1 MTRTLHLERWTPLFV
16 LFAGLLATALVSLEY
31 HRALAARN
39 ELRFQN
45 QVQYLANRIVD
56 RVETTLALLN
66 AAAGMFA
73 AHGEPSREE
82 FRAFVER
89 LMLRQRYPGIHG
101 IGWTRRLTEQEKP
114 AVEQALR
121 AQGQA
126 GFRVWPENTGL
137 ETHSILY
144 LEPLDKRNEAA
155 LGFNMFSEPRRRAAM
170 ERARDEGSPAA
181 SAQVTLLQEIE
192 GPRQPGFLIYVP
204 VFKGGAVPPTTA
216 LRRALLAGF
225 VYSPIRVGDF
235 LDAMFVAA
243 GLRSIGIEAYDGD
256 DTTEAN
262 LIYRYR
268 GERHATPQFAAH
280 QRLSIAGR
288 PWTVLFTSEPQF
300 ERTLAPDAVPL
311 VAVGGVLLSLL
322 LSGITWTLVIGRR
335 RADLAAESL
344 RRSQHELGLQREWFR
359 TTLASIGDAVIATD
373 LRGRITYLNPVAE
386 ALTGWRWEEAL
397 ERPSEEIFRVLQ
409 EATGESAG
417 NPVYRVINDERV
429 EGPTANTLLVAR
441 DGTQRPIDESAAPI
455 RDEAGKVTGVVLVFR
470 DVSDRRRVEEARM
483 LAAAELKR
491 SQDRLHLALEAAHM
505 AVWEWHIPS
514 DSLRESQQMGP
525 LLGREP
531 GWSHTDYE
539 SLLAD
544 IHHEDRAR
552 VDDMLA
558 AAIGQCRE
566 FESEFRVVWPDGST
580 HWLGVRGQVVPD
592 EAGHPTLVVGVLFDI
607 GARKHAEQVLHE
619 TARSKDVFLAILAHE
634 LRNPLATISN
644 ALNAMKISGTVNPS
658 LVRLREMAER
668 QMEHLVR
675 LVDDMLEVSRMT
687 QGKIRLVKKTI
698 ELGAVVNDALE
709 ACRPLFD
716 AAGHRLIQRLSA
728 EPLYLHADPVRITQ
742 VIANLLNNAA
752 KYTPRNGEICL
763 ETARHNGCAVIR
775 VRDNGIGI
783 AAEMLPRVFEL
794 FVQVEATPGQTQGG
808 MGIGLT
814 LAKALVELHGGSI
827 EARSAG
833 PGQGSEFIITMPL
846 TEEPPKRKGSEMHD
860 EDVSAE
866 GAARRVLVVDDNE
879 DSAESVGVVVE
890 MLGHEVQVAHDGPS
904 ALAQAASYHP
914 EVVLLDIGLPGM
926 DGYEVARRM
935 KAVVPDA
942 VLAAMTG
949 WGGEDDLRRCR
960 EAGFHH
966 HLLKPVDIDTLSAIL
981 AGTAAPE

>member
-1 MTRTLHLERWTPLFV
+1 MPLFV

-31 HRALAARN
+31 HRAVAARN

-45 QVQYLANRIVD
+45 QVQYLENRIAD
-56 RVETTLALLN
+56 RVETTLALLH
-66 AAAGMFA
+66 AAAGMFGA
-73 AHGEPSREE
+73 RGEPSREE

-101 IGWTRRLTEQEKP
+101 IGWSRRLTAGEKP
-114 AVEQALR
+114 AVEQAQR

-126 GFRVWPENTGL
+126 GFRVWPDEAGF
-137 ETHSILY
+137 ETHAILY

-155 LGFNMFSEPRRRAAM
+155 LGFNMFSEARRRAAM
-170 ERARDEGSPAA
+170 ERARDEGRAVA
-181 SAQVTLLQEIE
+181 SAQLTLVQEIE
-192 GPRQPGFLIYVP
+192 GPRQAGFLIYAP
-204 VFKGGAVPPTTA
+204 VYEGGMVPPTVE
-216 LRRALLAGF
+216 LRRARLAGF

-243 GLRSIGIEAYDGD
+243 GLRSVGIEAYDGN
-256 DTTEAN
+256 DTAEEN

-268 GERHATPQFAAH
+268 GERHAAPRFAAR
-280 QRLSIAGR
+280 QSVSIAGR
-288 PWTVLFTSEPQF
+288 PWTVVFTSEPEF
-300 ERTLAPDAVPL
+300 EQTLGPDAVPL
-311 VAVGGVLLSLL
+311 VAIGGIFLSLL
-322 LSGITWTLVIGRR
+322 LSGITWTLVLGRR
-335 RADLAAESL
+335 RADLAAETL
-344 RRSQHELGLQREWFR
+344 RRSQHELSLQREWLR

-397 ERPSEEIFRVLQ
+397 ERPSEQIFHVLD
-409 EATGESAG
+409 EATGESAE
-417 NPVYRVINDERV
+417 NPVYRVMGGERV
-429 EGPTANTLLVAR
+429 EGPATHALLVAR
-441 DGTQRPIDESAAPI
+441 DGTQRPIDDSAAPI

-483 LAAAELKR
+483 LAAVELKR

-514 DSLRESQQMGP
+514 GSLRESQEMGP
-525 LLGREP
+525 LLGRKP
-531 GWSHTDYE
+531 GWSHSDYE

-544 IHHEDRAR
+544 IHHADRAR

-558 AAIGQCRE
+558 AAISQCRE

-580 HWLGVRGQVVPD
+580 HWLGARGQVVPG
-592 EAGHPTLVVGVLFDI
+592 EGAHPAIVVGVLFDI
-607 GARKHAEQVLHE
+607 EARKHAEEVLHE
-619 TARSKDVFLAILAHE
+619 TARSKDVFLAVLAHE

-644 ALNAMKISGTVNPS
+644 TLTVMKMSEPVNPS
-658 LVRLREMAER
+658 LARLRQMAER

-698 ELGAVVNDALE
+698 ELGEVVNDALE
-709 ACRPLFD
+709 TCRPLFN
-716 AAGHRLIQRLSA
+716 AAGHRLTLELSP

-742 VIANLLNNAA
+742 VVANLLNNAA
-752 KYTPRNGEICL
+752 KYTPKDGEIWL
-763 ETARHNGCAVIR
+763 VTERRGGCALVR

-794 FVQVEATPGQTQGG
+794 FVQAEAQPGQTQGG

-814 LAKALVELHGGSI
+814 LVKALVEMHGGRI

-833 PGQGSEFIITMPL
+833 LGQGSEFIVTLPL
-846 TEEPPKRKGSEMHD
+846 AAEPPKGKETEMHD
-860 EDVSAE
+860 DVTTE
-866 GAARRVLVVDDNE
+866 GASRRVLVVDDNE

-890 MLGHEVQVAHDGPS
+890 MLGHDVQVAHDGPS
-904 ALAQAASYHP
+904 ALAQAASYRP

-935 KAVVPDA
+935 KAVAPDA

-981 AGTAAPE
+981 AGTAARE